1 MIRFVCMLIAC
12 SMGISL
18 AASPVTNDASQAG
31 GKEVLKV
38 EITEG
43 QIDVISGVVYSQTP
57 LLRANRALKMT
68 LLIPRTKEL
77 KPAVVFYP
85 GGGFTSAAHERYF
98 EMRMALA
105 KAGFV
110 VAAAEYRVVPDKY
123 PALVVDAKAAVRFA
137 CTCRGTRYRCIPY
150 RSAWRFCRRVC
161 RSDDGND
168 QW

>member
-57 LLRANRALKMT
+57 SLRANRALKMT

-77 KPAVVFYP
+77 KPAVVFI
-85 GGGFTSAAHERYF
+85 R
-98 EMRMALA
+98 
-105 KAGFV
+105 
-110 VAAAEYRVVPDKY
+110 AEDLLRLLTNDILKCVWHWQR
-123 PALVVDAKAAVRFA
+123 LVL
-137 CTCRGTRYRCIPY
+137 
-150 RSAWRFCRRVC
+150 
-161 RSDDGND
+161 
-168 QW
+168 

>member
-18 AASPVTNDASQAG
+18 AASPVANDASQAE

-57 LLRANRALKMT
+57 SLRANRALKMT

-77 KPAVVFYP
+77 KPAVVFLS
-85 GGGFTSAAHERYF
+85 GRRIYF
-98 EMRMALA
+98 GCSRAI
-105 KAGFV
+105 F
-110 VAAAEYRVVPDKY
+110 
-123 PALVVDAKAAVRFA
+123 
-137 CTCRGTRYRCIPY
+137 
-150 RSAWRFCRRVC
+150 
-161 RSDDGND
+161 
-168 QW
+168 